1 MLLLQIN
8 YRLLT
13 NQVQKMSNA
22 KKQTKIGPDQGSKV
36 MFFPRTQ
43 RTLLRTSKGSH
54 FQAHKW
60 VFLTFK
66 ICFLYPNKSH

>member
-1 MLLLQIN
+1 
-8 YRLLT
+8 
-13 NQVQKMSNA
+13 
-22 KKQTKIGPDQGSKV
+22 

-66 ICFLYPNKSH
+66 ICFLYPNKSQTYTNIFEFKTLTKKNIKALKLSLRYHIQKLST